1 MMITG
6 EVEEEAMI
14 GEEEVKI
21 EGKEVK
27 SEEGEKEVK
36 KEGKR
41 ARRDKGGKKV
51 MKEEGEEEVMTKI
64 GEGHLGVILI
74 TIHHLSGGEE
84 PQKRE

>member
-1 MMITG
+1 MIQRNKSPQEIIKEIERMMITG

-51 MKEEGEEEVMTKI
+51 MK
-64 GEGHLGVILI
+64 
-74 TIHHLSGGEE
+74 
-84 PQKRE
+84 